1 MTSSDM
7 SDRLHT
13 DEDLERARANPLLT
27 LGLDNPYEGMFR
39 IRFTNGDIMALQVRG
54 NDAARSAAA
63 EVTRLC
69 RYDWVLESYA
79 AKSGWSEL
87 DADPA

>member
-1 MTSSDM
+1 MTTD
-7 SDRLHT
+7 DTLAHLHT

-39 IRFTNGDIMALQVRG
+39 ISFTNGDIMALHVRG
-54 NDAARSAAA
+54 DDTARSTAT

-69 RYDWVLESYA
+69 RYDWALERFSTA
-79 AKSGWSEL
+79 EGWTGVE
-87 DADPA
+87 PA